1 MLFYCLYP
9 SWFFVQYYFLRFIYL
24 NIIYMLYYAFS
35 HLVMSNS
42 LQPQWTIAPQAA
54 LSMAFLLW
62 VGHFLLKGIFPTQR
76 SNLCL
81 LHYRM
86 NFFFTA
92 EPPGKR
98 YMLYNIFKFHGHKC
112 YKINIYFLLCSTV
125 WVCHSLYSGWG
136 LRSFSVLETLLQLKV
151 SYLCMYMWKILFGC
165 TVYCSSMLMFKL
177 IKI

>member
-86 NFFFTA
+86 NFFSLLSHQESA
-92 EPPGKR
+92 
-98 YMLYNIFKFHGHKC
+98 I
-112 YKINIYFLLCSTV
+112 INIYFLLCSTV